1 MAKRILVVDDEPHL
15 LLLMKTI
22 LERAGFVVETA
33 EDGKKSLAAVKAFRP
48 DLVLLDMMMP
58 GMSGREILEKLRQDP
73 KTKALKVI
81 FITVARFSE
90 VGQEVLKQLKADGY
104 ITKPFDND
112 ALLKQVRKTLS

>member
-58 GMSGREILEKLRQDP
+58 GMSGREILEKLRQGP
-73 KTKALKVI
+73 KTKALEVI
-81 FITVARFSE
+81 FIP
-90 VGQEVLKQLKADGY
+90 VGRLPEGGAAEHQEL
-104 ITKPFDND
+104 
-112 ALLKQVRKTLS
+112 